1 MARLIRVC
9 LRGRPDQRIASTT
22 AVRRLLERRLGS
34 HSPADCRRR
43 IAIYLRERRVLE
55 PLQEH
60 TVERPARSR
69 QQRFKP
75 RYPVL
80 SPVIWKRGAMAA
92 GLLMAVLLTGYVLWP
107 TPEADSGSGIEAG
120 VPAVASPAKA
130 SPTAPIPKTAGPG
143 GTRMLQVRFAEP
155 LAPRPVPP
163 AQVRIAAHPW
173 AEISIDDG
181 TSFLTPRAQPVE
193 LAPGS
198 HRIVFAH
205 PRYGEATV
213 TIDVEPGE
221 ERVVR
226 HTFQEASR

>member
-1 MARLIRVC
+1 
-9 LRGRPDQRIASTT
+9 
-22 AVRRLLERRLGS
+22 
-34 HSPADCRRR
+34 
-43 IAIYLRERRVLE
+43 
-55 PLQEH
+55 
-60 TVERPARSR
+60 
-69 QQRFKP
+69 
-75 RYPVL
+75 
-80 SPVIWKRGAMAA
+80 
-92 GLLMAVLLTGYVLWP
+92 
-107 TPEADSGSGIEAG
+107 
-120 VPAVASPAKA
+120 
-130 SPTAPIPKTAGPG
+130 
-143 GTRMLQVRFAEP
+143 MLQVRFAEP

-163 AQVRIAAHPW
+163 APVRIAAHPW